1 MTSILSHGQLP
12 LLVSASED
20 GSLRAWNAS
29 TFQLEASISDLHLE
43 RLWAISVA
51 PLHDE
56 HVGMEVA
63 VGGDLGLHI
72 LRLGKTDPVTSLDVL
87 NGKLAW
93 AKGHTI
99 LTSPIRPE
107 TAIDEQAG
115 SLAGVVQLS
124 PKELGQSDI
133 YPTGISYAPNG
144 RWIAVWGDGQFVVY
158 SAVAWRN
165 KAFGRATD
173 FAWSASGNDYAVRDA
188 SSADSI
194 SVSSGFGDLWSIKL
208 EAAVQHVK
216 GGELIAALTADAVYF
231 LDWQSG
237 ELVRAIE
244 VDKPSNVQK
253 HSSSSLL
260 LLL

>member
-1 MTSILSHGQLP
+1 MTSILNHGQLP
-12 LLVSASED
+12 LLLSASED
-20 GSLRAWNAS
+20 GTLKAWNAS
-29 TFQLEASISDLHLE
+29 TFQLEASIFDLHLE

-72 LRLGKTDPVTSLDVL
+72 LRLGKTDPVVSLDAL

-93 AKGHTI
+93 AKGHTL
-99 LTSPIRPE
+99 LTSPIIRSE
-107 TAIDEQAG
+107 TSIGEQPRDLVG
-115 SLAGVVQLS
+115 GIVQLS

-144 RWIAVWGDGQFVVY
+144 RWIAVWGDGQYVVY

-165 KAFGRATD
+165 KTFGRTTD
-173 FAWSASGNDYAVRDA
+173 FSWSASGNDYVVRDV

-194 SVSSGFGDLWSIKL
+194 SVSNNFGDLWSVKL
-208 EAAVQHVK
+208 EATVQQVK

-244 VDKPSNVQK
+244 VDRPSNVQNGVY
-253 HSSSSLL
+253 
-260 LLL
+260 